1 MPVLNLSLEKGIFV
15 GDPKIDRVTP
25 LLKVGHKKEI
35 VNYRPVSILP
45 CIFFENTRKNDVQ

>member
-35 VNYRPVSILP
+35 LNYRPVSILP

>member
-1 MPVLNLSLEKGIFV
+1 MLVLNLSLEKEIFV
-15 GDPKIDRVTP
+15 GDPKIARVTS
-25 LLKVGHKKEI
+25 LLKVGHKKKI

>member
-1 MPVLNLSLEKGIFV
+1 MLVLNLSLEKEIFV
-15 GDPKIDRVTP
+15 GDPEIARGTS
-25 LLKVGHKKEI
+25 LLKVGHKKKI